1 MTIRVRALSIACL
14 AGASVLLAGCGE
26 AADSGDDKG
35 SAPAGGTSTKA
46 TPSPE
51 PSTPP
56 PGPEMK
62 LPSNLKVTFEETP
75 LEDADEAAALRDA
88 QLYATSTVFGIAEQD
103 PKSKAPRY
111 YSVPGSQAEEY
122 AQYRIGVYAQEG
134 LTMVGERRH
143 SRAEVRPADG
153 KKDGYTVTF
162 CSDESKV
169 AGKHI
174 GSGETFPSDPG
185 PMNLWH
191 WTLDMVPSPKID
203 GLWLTKKAIVK
214 GQASAE
220 CG

>member
-1 MTIRVRALSIACL
+1 MTIRVRPLSIACL
-14 AGASVLLAGCGE
+14 AGVSVLLVGCG
-26 AADSGDDKG
+26 G
-35 SAPAGGTSTKA
+35 PAGSGEDKASARTSA
-46 TPSPE
+46 APSPE
-51 PSTPP
+51 TPTPP

-62 LPSNLKVTFEETP
+62 LPANLKVTFEKTKLDDPE
-75 LEDADEAAALRDA
+75 EAAALRDA
-88 QLYATSTVFGIAEQD
+88 QLYAKSTVFGIAEQD
-103 PKSKAPRY
+103 PKSKAARY

-162 CSDESKV
+162 CSDESRV
-169 AGKHI
+169 TGKHI
-174 GSGETFPSDPG
+174 ASGDTFPSDPG

-191 WTLDMVPSPKID
+191 WTLDMVPSPKVD
-203 GLWLTKKAIVK
+203 DLWLTKKAIVK
-214 GQASAE
+214 GRASAE

>member
-1 MTIRVRALSIACL
+1 M
-14 AGASVLLAGCGE
+14 
-26 AADSGDDKG
+26 
-35 SAPAGGTSTKA
+35 

-51 PSTPP
+51 TSTPP

-62 LPSNLKVTFEETP
+62 LPADLKVTFEKTTLKDP
-75 LEDADEAAALRDA
+75 DQAAALRDA
-88 QLYATSTVFGIAEQD
+88 QLYAKSTVVGIAEQD
-103 PKSKAPRY
+103 PKSKAARY

-153 KKDGYTVTF
+153 KKDGKDGYTVTF

-174 GSGETFPSDPG
+174 GSGETFTTDPG

-191 WTLDMVPSPKID
+191 WTLDMVPSPKVD

-214 GQASAE
+214 GRASAE

>member
-1 MTIRVRALSIACL
+1 M
-14 AGASVLLAGCGE
+14 
-26 AADSGDDKG
+26 
-35 SAPAGGTSTKA
+35 

-51 PSTPP
+51 TSTPP

-62 LPSNLKVTFEETP
+62 LPADLKVTFEKTTLKDP
-75 LEDADEAAALRDA
+75 DQAAALRDA
-88 QLYATSTVFGIAEQD
+88 RLYAKSTVVGIAEQD
-103 PKSKAPRY
+103 PKSKAARY

-153 KKDGYTVTF
+153 KKDGKDGKDGYTVTF

-174 GSGETFPSDPG
+174 GSGETFTTDPG

-191 WTLDMVPSPKID
+191 WTLDMVPSPKVD

-214 GQASAE
+214 GRASAE